1 MATTALRRA
10 SWMAA
15 TGAAIASAAIGGAPA
30 PSPQPPITEPI
41 FEHVFSEVPSD
52 RIGYRRYVGTS
63 KRFSMTGTLLGV
75 YDESDKQHIPKGA
88 IGVIALRHTRFYF
101 GEDFSFTMK
110 PGTSVFYAPATMK
123 LPVELLK

>member
-15 TGAAIASAAIGGAPA
+15 TGAAIASAAIGGSSARW
-30 PSPQPPITEPI
+30 PQPPITEPI
-41 FEHVFSEVPSD
+41 FQHVFSEVQSD
-52 RIGYRRYVGTS
+52 RAGYRKYVGES
-63 KRFSMTGTLLGV
+63 KRFKLTGTLLGV
-75 YDESDKQHIPKGA
+75 YDDQQNVPKGA
-88 IGVIALRHTRFYF
+88 IGAIALGHTSFYF